1 MTTYYAEATVTA
13 TGEEMCDDNLTPAQ
27 IDRLK
32 DAESRGIIRDLR
44 FMQNSADVLGMFAG
58 SVRV

>member
-1 MTTYYAEATVTA
+1 METYYAEAIVTA
-13 TGEEMCDDNLTPAQ
+13 TGEEMCDDNLTAAQ

-32 DAESRGIIRDLR
+32 DAELQGIIRELR
-44 FMQNSADVLGMFAG
+44 VMRNGADVLEMFAG

>member
-1 MTTYYAEATVTA
+1 MTTYYAEAIVSA
-13 TGEEMCDDNLTPAQ
+13 TGEEMCDDNLTAAQ

-32 DAESRGIIRDLR
+32 EAESRGLIRGLR
-44 FMQNSADVLGMFAG
+44 FMPNGADVLGMFAG

>member
-1 MTTYYAEATVTA
+1 METYYAEATIAA
-13 TGEEMCDDNLTPAQ
+13 TGEEMCDDGLTAAQ

-32 DAESRGIIRDLR
+32 TAESRGVIRDLR
-44 FMQNSADVLGMFAG
+44 VMRNGADVLGMFAG

>member
-1 MTTYYAEATVTA
+1 MATYYAEATITA
-13 TGEEMCDDNLTPAQ
+13 TGEEMCDDNLTAAQ

-44 FMQNSADVLGMFAG
+44 VMQNGADVLKMFAG

>member
-1 MTTYYAEATVTA
+1 MTTYYAEAIVAA
-13 TGEEMCDDNLTPAQ
+13 TGEEMCDDNLTAAQ

-32 DAESRGIIRDLR
+32 DAERRGIIRDLR
-44 FMQNSADVLGMFAG
+44 FMRNGADVLGMFAG

>member
-1 MTTYYAEATVTA
+1 METYYAEATVTA
-13 TGEEMCDDNLTPAQ
+13 TGEEMCDDNLTAAQ

-32 DAESRGIIRDLR
+32 NAESRGIIRELR
-44 FMQNSADVLGMFAG
+44 VMRNGADVLGMFAA

>member
-13 TGEEMCDDNLTPAQ
+13 TGEEMCDDGLTSAQ

-32 DAESRGIIRDLR
+32 DAERRGIVSDLR
-44 FMQNSADVLGMFAG
+44 VMQNGADVLGMFSG